1 MVAGTFHVPSAEARQ
16 TSRMAFP
23 ETNDQAQGAKDR
35 GTGGNGDGTWNVPTT
50 LEDGKAEAA
59 NEE

>member
-1 MVAGTFHVPSAEARQ
+1 
-16 TSRMAFP
+16 MAFP

-35 GTGGNGDGTWNVPTT
+35 ETEGNGDGTWNVPTT